1 MPDLL
6 GYVSKIRIGTGE
18 EVDINDADAVQ
29 KSEFLDLFY
38 PVGSYYETS
47 NSSFNPNTVWGGTWV
62 LEAEGKVHVSAGSTY
77 TINSTGG
84 AATRS
89 YTPAGSVNNTTLS
102 ASQMPYH
109 NHSIDAK
116 TTAAADISHTHSL
129 SNHTHFAYNS
139 AASYV
144 WIPQMSGNPYY
155 AVAAYHDGSY
165 TGAPSNNTSG
175 GMSAH
180 ATNHTH
186 SLAAHSTNY
195 AGGSNKVTQ
204 PHNHTFTGTAATID
218 VRQPYVAVNR
228 WHRTA

>member
-18 EVDINDADAVQ
+18 EVDINDPDAVQ

-47 NSSFNPNTVWGGTWV
+47 NSSFDPNTAWGGTWV
-62 LEAEGKVHVSAGSTY
+62 KEAEGKVHVSAGSTY

-109 NHSIDAK
+109 RHSVDALN
-116 TTAAADISHTHSL
+116 TGTANIAHTHDL
-129 SNHTHFAYNS
+129 SNHTHFAYNCQN
-139 AASYV
+139 SYV
-144 WIPQMSGNPYY
+144 WIPQLGGNAMY
-155 AVAAYHDGSY
+155 ALAVWSNGSY
-165 TGAPSNNTSG
+165 TDKPSTNTSG

-180 ATNHTH
+180 ATDHKH
-186 SLAAHSTNY
+186 SLAAHNTNY
-195 AGGSNKVTQ
+195 AGGSNGTTQ
-204 PHNHTFTGTAATID
+204 PHNHGFTGTQATID